1 VSLPLGATAT
11 AVDALRDKIR
21 DLLPE
26 PPAAD
31 AVLVFDGPDPA
42 RVYAGRAVT
51 IAEPFEDD
59 QQAVAEDRVESGA
72 RPMVRTTLTVAGS
85 VYAGGGGVAMEVHRD
100 AASAILTAIDDGLRA
115 DRTLGGVVGLVRL
128 ASAQWTQG
136 RDDKGAGVAIGFTV
150 ELISL
155 S

>member
-1 VSLPLGATAT
+1 VTLPVGITSS

-26 PPAAD
+26 PPAVD

-42 RVYAGRAVT
+42 RAFAARAVT
-51 IAEPFEDD
+51 VGEPFQED
-59 QQAVAEDRVESGA
+59 QEAVAEERVESGA
-72 RPMVRTTLTVAGS
+72 RPNVTTRWTVAGS
-85 VYAGGGGVAMEVHRD
+85 VYVGGGLVSIETHRD

-115 DRTLGGVVGLVRL
+115 DRTLGGAVHLARL
-128 ASAQWTQG
+128 GSASWLQG

-150 ELISL
+150 ELVRL